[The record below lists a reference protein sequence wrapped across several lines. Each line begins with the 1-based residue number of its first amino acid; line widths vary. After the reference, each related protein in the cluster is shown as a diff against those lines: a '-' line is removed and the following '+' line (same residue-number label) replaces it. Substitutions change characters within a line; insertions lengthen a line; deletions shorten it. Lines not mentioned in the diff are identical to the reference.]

1 MVMRCYACEREAVS
15 REHAP
20 PLCIFPESADAPTHE
35 LRRKNLITVP
45 ACDDHNLRKSKDDEY
60 LMMVLVAHFE
70 NNELSKA
77 QASTK
82 VSRAW
87 QRRPHLASM
96 AVRNPIPIELN
107 GQQRVAFQVD
117 SERFDRAM
125 ELIAKALVFHEYGR
139 RWNGPCHV
147 WSPSML
153 PSNPATTEQVSQ
165 TSKAMLEAIPQ
176 VFSGKP
182 LLGANPETFQYRIN
196 LPQAGEK
203 LGLVEMR
210 FYEGFQVLVML
221 GAGVEA

>member
-1 MVMRCYACEREAVS
+1 MVMQCYACEKEAVS

-20 PLCIFPESADAPTHE
+20 PLCIFPESADAPTHQ
-35 LRRKNLITVP
+35 LQRKNLITVP

-70 NNELSKA
+70 NNALSKA

-96 AVRNPIPIELN
+96 AVQNPIPIELN
-107 GQQRVAFQVD
+107 GQQRVAFHVD

-139 RWNGPCHV
+139 RWNDPC
-147 WSPSML
+147 S
-153 PSNPATTEQVSQ
+153 T
-165 TSKAMLEAIPQ
+165 
-176 VFSGKP
+176 
-182 LLGANPETFQYRIN
+182 
-196 LPQAGEK
+196 
-203 LGLVEMR
+203 
-210 FYEGFQVLVML
+210 
-221 GAGVEA
+221 